1 MAPIKRYPQFLGPA
15 PVTKEQGDMIRAIAK
30 ALGVNVAVILRA
42 AIDVY
47 IDVLTGEKIIDTLTD
62 EEKAVALHAIGLR
75 VLEINPLE
83 PEPVVIQ
90 EG

>member
-47 IDVLTGEKIIDTLTD
+47 IDVLTGEKIL
-62 EEKAVALHAIGLR
+62 
-75 VLEINPLE
+75 
-83 PEPVVIQ
+83 
-90 EG
+90 